1 MPEFAGGKGPA
12 RCSPREDAIAPD
24 ARSTGRPYHAV
35 MDRLE
40 SLLDIADQGESRYGD
55 RLAFGMRSGDG
66 STEQWTYRELNRR
79 SRIIAWRLRALG
91 LNWGDRLLVW
101 TPSSP
106 AVPALHFGA
115 MRAGVV
121 TVPLDL
127 RMSSGAIERI
137 AARAD
142 ARRLI
147 LGTGRDTP
155 DPADACLEHFP
166 ASVAEELCAAPD
178 STFPADWEAQV
189 NSWRR
194 PTRED
199 LAEIVFTSGTTG
211 EPKGA
216 MLTHGNLIGSLEV
229 AHNLLPEQEHRA
241 VSLLPLS
248 HLLEQV
254 ATVFYASSVGAH
266 VLYVRSRNPRV
277 IFEAIRDHRTTTLV
291 LVPQIMDLF
300 WAAIEAEVARR
311 GRLTAFNRLRLIARR
326 LPYPARRRI
335 FASVHR
341 QFGGSLNLIVSAA
354 AFLPPSLQQAWED
367 IGVVVM
373 QGYGATECGV
383 ISATNQR
390 DHGLGTVGRTVR
402 PVKVRLADDGEILV
416 SGPTLFSGYWRD
428 PGTTA
433 GSFTTD
439 GWYRSGDI
447 GRHDEAG
454 HLILM
459 GRKKDIIVLP
469 SGLNVYPEDVE
480 NALRTAGLR
489 DAVVVETRPGRI
501 EAVVLAPGAPILP
514 QPEERA
520 DATRAPE
527 IGNPVEVRAHIDA
540 AVRAANRTLAVHQRV
555 VSWRL
560 WPDADF
566 PRTHTFK
573 VQRDRVRSWAV
584 IDEPLPVREDRPAP
598 VAAGKGRRR

>member
-1 MPEFAGGKGPA
+1 
-12 RCSPREDAIAPD
+12 
-24 ARSTGRPYHAV
+24 
-35 MDRLE
+35 MDRLD
-40 SLLDIADQGESRYGD
+40 SLLDIIDQGETRYGD
-55 RLAFGMRSGDG
+55 RFAFGMRGDDG

-91 LNWGDRLLVW
+91 LAPGDRLLVW

-106 AVPALHFGA
+106 AVPALYFAA
-115 MRAGVV
+115 MRAGVT

-137 AARAD
+137 VARAD
-142 ARRLI
+142 ARHLV
-147 LGTGRDTP
+147 LGTGRDIP
-155 DPADACLEHFP
+155 DPADACLENFP
-166 ASVAEELCAAPD
+166 SSVVERLAADPD

-189 NSWRR
+189 RAWPR
-194 PTRED
+194 PGRDD

-211 EPKGA
+211 EPKGV
-216 MLTHGNLIGSLEV
+216 MLTHGNLIGTLEA

-254 ATVFYASSVGAH
+254 ATVFYAMSVGAH

-277 IFEAIRDHRTTTLV
+277 IFGAIRDHRTTSLV
-291 LVPQIMDLF
+291 LVPQIIDLF
-300 WAAIEAEVARR
+300 WSAIETEVARQ
-311 GRLTAFNRLRLIARR
+311 GKLVAFNRLRRVARR
-326 LPYPARRRI
+326 LPYPVRRRI
-335 FASVHR
+335 FAQVHR
-341 QFGGSLNLIVSAA
+341 QLGGSLNLIVSAA

-367 IGVVVM
+367 VGVVVM

-383 ISATNQR
+383 TSATNQR
-390 DHGLGTVGRTVR
+390 DHGLGTVGRTIP
-402 PVKVRLADDGEILV
+402 PVQVKLADDGEILV
-416 SGPTLFSGYWRD
+416 AGPTLFSGYWRE
-428 PGTTA
+428 PETSA
-433 GSFTTD
+433 GAITPE

-447 GRHDEAG
+447 GRHDESG

-469 SGLNVYPEDVE
+469 NGLNVYPEDVE
-480 NALRTAGLR
+480 NALRTAGIR

-501 EAVVLAPGAPILP
+501 EAVVLALGAPLLP
-514 QPEERA
+514 QPGEPA
-520 DATRAPE
+520 DATRPPE
-527 IGNPVEVRAHIDA
+527 IDDPVRVRAQIDA

-555 VSWRL
+555 ASWRL

-573 VQRDRVRSWAV
+573 VQRDRVRAWAA
-584 IDEPLPVREDRPAP
+584 IDEPLPVREEAPA
-598 VAAGKGRRR
+598 ATGGHGQRR